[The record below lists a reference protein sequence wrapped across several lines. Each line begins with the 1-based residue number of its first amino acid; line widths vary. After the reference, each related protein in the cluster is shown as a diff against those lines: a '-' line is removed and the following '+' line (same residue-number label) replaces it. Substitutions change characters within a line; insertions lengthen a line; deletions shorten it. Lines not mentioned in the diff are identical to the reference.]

1 MQRLKQSTI
10 VYILA
15 QYPSCSEVFIHSEIE
30 DLLAAGL
37 NITLLALKRAPQI
50 GNKSTVAITYD
61 AFFMSPAKLMAHLY
75 VVYRHPQR
83 YIRTLIA
90 EFKIRKISWLNF
102 LRLLRDFSS
111 GVYFFR
117 RISQHDVKHIH
128 AHFISWPANI
138 ARILAGLCNKKFSCT
153 AHANDIYTTGSTE
166 LMLKLRQAA
175 FVITCT
181 RYNEDYLRRLTDSER
196 MGSLI
201 HIYHGLDLKKWTRQT
216 PKRFFKSQEVRIL
229 SIGRL
234 VEKKGL
240 IYLLKAILLLKKENI
255 KVSCEIIGQGPL
267 YEEFD
272 RFIHDEGIVDCVRL
286 HGAVAPAGIKAF
298 YEEAD
303 VFILPCIIAGNG
315 DRDGLPNVLLEALAM
330 EIPVITTSIS
340 AITELIQDNVT
351 GLLVMEKSPES
362 IVKALKTLL
371 DSPHHRDILISNG
384 RYAVRSYDLSAST
397 SYLKKIFTEL

>member
-10 VYILA
+10 VYVLA

-50 GNKSTVAITYD
+50 DNKSTVVTTYD

-75 VVYRHPQR
+75 VACRHPQR

-90 EFKIRKISWLNF
+90 ECKVRKTSWLNF
-102 LRLLRDFSS
+102 FRVLRDFSS

-117 RISQHDVKHIH
+117 RISKQDVKHIH
-128 AHFISWPANI
+128 AHFISWPANV

-153 AHANDIYTTGSTE
+153 AHANDIYTTGAAE
-166 LMLKLRQAA
+166 LRLKLRQAA

-181 RYNEDYLRRLTDSER
+181 RYNQDYLRKLTDPER
-196 MGSLI
+196 AGSLI
-201 HIYHGLDLKKWTRQT
+201 HIYHGLDLKKWVRQT
-216 PKRFFKSQEVRIL
+216 PKRFLPSREVRIL

-240 IYLLKAILLLKKENI
+240 MYLLKAILLLKKEDL
-255 KVSCEIIGQGPL
+255 KVSCEIIGEGPL
-267 YEEFD
+267 YGEFD
-272 RFIHDEGIVDCVRL
+272 QFIHDEGIADCVKL

-351 GLLVMEKSPES
+351 GLLIMEKSPES
-362 IVKALKTLL
+362 IVKALKALL
-371 DSPHHRDILISNG
+371 DNPHHRDILTSNG
-384 RYAVRSYDLSAST
+384 RCAVRSYDLAAST
-397 SYLKKIFTEL
+397 SHLKKIFTEL